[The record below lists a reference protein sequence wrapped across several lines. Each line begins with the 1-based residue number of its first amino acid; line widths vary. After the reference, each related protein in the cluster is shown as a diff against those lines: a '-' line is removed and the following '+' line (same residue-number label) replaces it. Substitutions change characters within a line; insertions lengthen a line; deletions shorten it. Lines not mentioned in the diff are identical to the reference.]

1 MQSVQDLADPL
12 SNPRRRLMQ
21 VQRPHGDDAFRHRAE
36 EARSWTDLYA
46 SYGWQVTPSCNGR
59 RGQAP
64 GGLSLPPFPCPL
76 QDLHPEASPGW
87 EKEVTTSPYAL
98 DVLWAERPAYGV
110 IARGG
115 GTAVVASLAVDVLTC
130 DEVIERMA
138 RVGIIAPVLR
148 TATVRE
154 FRVIG
159 ERATVVIS
167 NAPQP
172 LPQAHG
178 VTVQDWPHP
187 VPLPGAAAGGHVE
200 WVQAPVPEIPLPQAA
215 AVMAALRPPTR
226 P

>member
-1 MQSVQDLADPL
+1 
-12 SNPRRRLMQ
+12 MQ
-21 VQRPHGDDAFRHRAE
+21 VQRPHGNDEFRHRAE
-36 EARSWTDLYA
+36 EARSWAGRYA

-64 GGLSLPPFPCPL
+64 DGLSLPPFPCPL
-76 QDLHPEASPGW
+76 QDLHPEDSHRW
-87 EKEVTTSPYAL
+87 EKEATTNPYAL
-98 DVLWAERPAYGV
+98 DVLWAERAAYGV

-115 GTAVVASLAVDVLTC
+115 GTAVIASVVVDGLTC
-130 DEVIERMA
+130 DEVNERLA
-138 RVGIIAPVLR
+138 GVGIIAPVLR

-159 ERATVVIS
+159 ERATVLIS

-172 LPQAHG
+172 QPLPQVHG
-178 VTVQDWPHP
+178 VTVQEWPHP

-200 WVQAPVPEIPLPQAA
+200 WAQEPAPEIPLPQAA
-215 AVMAALRPPTR
+215 AVMVALRPPPR